1 MKKHVSDMST
11 LKTLL
16 ADTLREKPNSYTIE
30 EIFTRFPS
38 IQELIEVTEH
48 ELMLIK
54 GIGPARARQIIS
66 AFKLAT
72 MLHIPQQN
80 PYTIRSPKDVYE
92 YVRDMQYLTQ
102 EHLVVLG
109 LNTKNHVLFRETVF
123 IGSLN
128 SAIVHPREIF
138 KKLIRRSCCSGVIIH
153 NHPSGSP
160 IESIQDIQVTKR
172 LCEVGDITGI
182 EILDHI
188 IIGHDCFVSLKEKGH
203 M

>member
-1 MKKHVSDMST
+1 MKNHVNDMST
-11 LKTLL
+11 FKSLL
-16 ADTLREKPNSYTIE
+16 AETLRKKANSYTIE

-48 ELMLIK
+48 ELMMIK

-128 SAIVHPREIF
+128 SSICHSREIF
-138 KKLIRRSCCSGVIIH
+138 KKLIRRSCASGIIVH
-153 NHPSGSP
+153 NHPSSDP
-160 IESIQDIQVTKR
+160 TPSREDIEVTKR
-172 LCEVGDITGI
+172 LCEVGAVTGI

-188 IIGHDCFVSLKEKGH
+188 IVGLDCFVSLKEKGH